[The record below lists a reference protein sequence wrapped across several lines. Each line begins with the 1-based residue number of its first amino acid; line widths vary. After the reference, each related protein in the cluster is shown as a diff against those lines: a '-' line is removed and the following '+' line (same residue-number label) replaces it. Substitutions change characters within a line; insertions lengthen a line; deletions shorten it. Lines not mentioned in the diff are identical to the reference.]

1 MHTYIDRLYNA
12 IILGNFYKIKHI
24 KKGCEICICMHVEL
38 LFCYKQKKS
47 DITSKCNDITS
58 VMILQVK

>member
-24 KKGCEICICMHVEL
+24 KKGCEICICMHVEF
-38 LFCYKQKKS
+38 LFCYKQKKV
-47 DITSKCNDITS
+47 ILQVN